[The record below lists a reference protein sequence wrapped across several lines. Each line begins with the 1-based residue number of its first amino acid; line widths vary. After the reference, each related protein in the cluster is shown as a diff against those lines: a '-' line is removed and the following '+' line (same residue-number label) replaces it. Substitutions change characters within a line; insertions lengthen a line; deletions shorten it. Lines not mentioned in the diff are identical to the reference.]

1 MTADW
6 IITQLTIPLRTTVQ
20 DGYVTNLLF
29 IFLFFSKAP
38 QKATCKEAKV
48 LRTNSKYKN
57 VLSFNLQSLTLSC
70 RLWHQLDK
78 RLLVVVGTLQSEDAM
93 AANTSLKRWIYVLAV
108 LSRLFLPIYFIEV
121 SRRTLLEMNRY
132 DPLPSSERNKIS
144 SSLVFVLHEMSN

>member
-1 MTADW
+1 M
-6 IITQLTIPLRTTVQ
+6 Q

-70 RLWHQLDK
+70 RLWQQLDK
-78 RLLVVVGTLQSEDAM
+78 RLL
-93 AANTSLKRWIYVLAV
+93 
-108 LSRLFLPIYFIEV
+108 
-121 SRRTLLEMNRY
+121 
-132 DPLPSSERNKIS
+132 S
-144 SSLVFVLHEMSN
+144 SSRDLTIRRRDGSEHVAQKVNLRSCSPIAIIPTHLVYRSK